1 MNCKIENKVAIIGG
15 ASKGLGKACAS
26 SLAREGVNL
35 VLCARNDDN
44 LRETKDEILSLYPE
58 IEILCIP
65 ADLSTIESN
74 EMVVRKTIERFNS
87 IDILINNSGGP
98 KSGSYS
104 SLSLIDYNEA
114 FDSALMYAIRMIYNC
129 LPYMK
134 NKKWGRIINITS
146 LSAKEP
152 APTLVLSNIF
162 RTGLISF
169 SKSISKELMGNGITI
184 NNICP
189 GAFKTER
196 AIQLMQA
203 RAVAENKTIEEIEL
217 ESMNSF
223 PQKRYQKPEELGDL
237 VCFLASNLASAITGT
252 TIQIDGGISN
262 SLF

>member
-1 MNCKIENKVAIIGG
+1 MNCNIRNKVAIIGG
-15 ASKGLGKACAS
+15 ASKGLGKACAL

-35 VLCARNDDN
+35 VLCARSEDN
-44 LRETKDEILSLYPE
+44 LRQTKDEILSLCPG

-65 ADLSTIESN
+65 VNMSVAQNN

-98 KSGSYS
+98 KPGGYS
-104 SLSLIDYNEA
+104 NLSIADYNEA
-114 FDSALMYAIRMIYNC
+114 FEGILMYAIRMIYNC

-134 NKKWGRIINITS
+134 DKGWGRIINITS

-152 APTLVLSNIF
+152 ASTLVLSNIF

-169 SKSISKELMGNGITI
+169 SKSISKELISKGITV

-196 AIQLMQA
+196 AIQLM
-203 RAVAENKTIEEIEL
+203 KTRSVTEGKSIEEIEQ
-217 ESMNSF
+217 ESIRAF
-223 PQKRYQKPEELGDL
+223 PQGRYQKTEELGEL
-237 VCFLASNLASAITGT
+237 VCFLASDIASAITGT